1 MLGRISIGAIVLAT
15 ALSLPMIGARAQVL
29 DMSKYP
35 DWEGQWRRGQ
45 GVGAWDPEKK
55 PGRGQEAPLT
65 PAAQA
70 IFEANIKKIA
80 AGKVYDPKMNCG
92 PPGMPRM
99 MMVYQPMEITIKPKV
114 TYLLLETASPIRR
127 IYTDERAWPDVE
139 KMLPAF
145 NGYSIGEWRDEDG
158 DGRYDTLLIE
168 TRGISGT
175 RLFDGNGIQLADD
188 GSTVIKEKIYLDKTD
203 PNVMWNEITTID
215 SALTRPW
222 TVKRM
227 YRRQKE
233 PEFAEY
239 NCEDNRLLAIGD
251 ETYFLGVD
259 GLLMPIAKGQ
269 PAPDLKHFQVKK

>member
-1 MLGRISIGAIVLAT
+1 MLWQKSVGSVVLAT
-15 ALSLPMIGARAQVL
+15 ALCLPLAGAWAQ

-35 DWEGQWRRGQ
+35 DFEGQWRRGQ
-45 GVGAWDPEKK
+45 GVNAFDPTKP

-65 PAAQA
+65 PEAQA
-70 IFEANIKKIA
+70 VFEENIKKIA

-99 MMVYQPMEITIKPKV
+99 MMVYQPMEIAIKPKI

-127 IYTDERAWPDVE
+127 IYTDGRSWPE

-175 RLFDGNGIQLADD
+175 RLFDGNGIQLAED
-188 GSTVIKEKIYLDKTD
+188 GSTVVKEKIYLDKSD
-203 PNVMWNEITTID
+203 RNVMWNEITTTD
-215 SALTRPW
+215 NALTRPW

-227 YRRQKE
+227 YRRQKD
-233 PEFAEY
+233 PDYAEY
-239 NCEDNRLLAIGD
+239 NCEDNRLIAIGE
-251 ETYFLGVD
+251 ETYMVGVD
-259 GLLMPIAKGQ
+259 GYLMPIAKGQ
-269 PAPDLKHFQVKK
+269 PAPDLRHFNNATR